1 MEETHKEDDVTQS
14 RETRRDA
21 ETVSMSEP
29 QSMPSSNEWE
39 EVTTVVSE
47 SPQQSADFAEGS
59 GIDAS
64 NLDACN
70 EYTERV
76 CAKASAEETQE
87 DHNDT
92 PPPAEV

>member
-39 EVTTVVSE
+39 EVATVVSE
-47 SPQQSADFAEGS
+47 SPQPSGDFAEGS

-64 NLDACN
+64 NLGACN
-70 EYTERV
+70 NYTERV
-76 CAKASAEETQE
+76 CARASADSTELL
-87 DHNDT
+87 
-92 PPPAEV
+92 